1 MDKQNI
7 ATCTKQYYG
16 CNSTYIQENLPAL
29 RKRIHRLLSA
39 HRILFHT
46 LRQTCGQTTQEK
58 RKTERNTI
66 GSQGTR
72 TARLDKNWLTISDAA
87 RLMQMSR
94 TTLYKVIADHG
105 IELKRFSARTVRI
118 ARADLEKVTY
128 NRETQLY
135 KTAKE
140 QSDDLGRWMTREQ
153 VMEKYDVT
161 YSWFYSVLKKRGI
174 KSRII
179 GSLGFYDKE
188 EMHRVFSNIE
198 LESITEWYTFE
209 ELRQTTG
216 MRTESISDFCLTHKV
231 PRMKKNGITYVS
243 KKDWDNARGNNID
256 RSMYYTVAEI
266 TEKYQMSSNHL
277 FHLLKEHK
285 VPRIRKGMFSYFPKE
300 DVDKLLEYRLSKL
313 NRR

>member
-1 MDKQNI
+1 MAVTVPTFRKICQHCGKEFIACYQRTEYCSTRCAKLADKQ
-7 ATCTKQYYG
+7 
-16 CNSTYIQENLPAL
+16 
-29 RKRIHRLLSA
+29 RKRNERLKE
-39 HRILFHT
+39 
-46 LRQTCGQTTQEK
+46 TQLEV
-58 RKTERNTI
+58 RERE
-66 GSQGTR
+66 R
-72 TARLDKNWLTISDAA
+72 LALLDKNWLTI
-87 RLMQMSR
+87 
-94 TTLYKVIADHG
+94 ADNG
-105 IELKRFSARTVRI
+105 IVLKRFSARTVRI

-198 LESITEWYTFE
+198 LEGITEWYTFE

-216 MRTESISDFCLTHKV
+216 MRTESISDFCLSHKV

-256 RSMYYTVAEI
+256 RTRYYTVAEI
-266 TEKYQMSSNHL
+266 TEKYQMSTNHL
-277 FHLLKEHK
+277 FHMLKEHK
-285 VPRIRKGMFSYFPKE
+285 IPRIRKGQFSYFPKE
-300 DVDKLLEYRLSKL
+300 DIDKLLEYRLSKL
-313 NRR
+313 K

>member
-1 MDKQNI
+1 MAVTVPTFRKICQHCGKEFIACYQRTEYCSARCAKLADKQ
-7 ATCTKQYYG
+7 
-16 CNSTYIQENLPAL
+16 
-29 RKRIHRLLSA
+29 RKRNERLKE
-39 HRILFHT
+39 
-46 LRQTCGQTTQEK
+46 TQLEV
-58 RKTERNTI
+58 RERE
-66 GSQGTR
+66 R
-72 TARLDKNWLTISDAA
+72 LALLDKNWLTLSDAA

-188 EMHRVFSNIE
+188 EMHRIDFVRKMPSLDLSGFQYHFRTASQAGVSMLVSVLQTNIFHG
-198 LESITEWYTFE
+198 Y
-209 ELRQTTG
+209 QCP
-216 MRTESISDFCLTHKV
+216 CLIQRIMIFDCTCH
-231 PRMKKNGITYVS
+231 TYKS
-243 KKDWDNARGNNID
+243 SPEARL
-256 RSMYYTVAEI
+256 Y
-266 TEKYQMSSNHL
+266 
-277 FHLLKEHK
+277 
-285 VPRIRKGMFSYFPKE
+285 P
-300 DVDKLLEYRLSKL
+300 LS
-313 NRR
+313 

>member
-1 MDKQNI
+1 MAVTVPTFRKICQHCGKEFIACYQRTEYCSTRCAKLADKQ
-7 ATCTKQYYG
+7 
-16 CNSTYIQENLPAL
+16 
-29 RKRIHRLLSA
+29 RKRNERLKE
-39 HRILFHT
+39 
-46 LRQTCGQTTQEK
+46 TQLEV
-58 RKTERNTI
+58 RERE
-66 GSQGTR
+66 R
-72 TARLDKNWLTISDAA
+72 LALLDKNWLTLSDAA

-198 LESITEWYTFE
+198 LEGITEWYTFE

-256 RSMYYTVAEI
+256 RTRYYTVAEI

-285 VPRIRKGMFSYFPKE
+285 VPIDDEHHKSNTPQTGIPLRQDSP
-300 DVDKLLEYRLSKL
+300 LP
-313 NRR
+313 